1 MEGKNCFRTRWSQSP
16 LYSGGNVASLQLPAP
31 RGVSSASLSS
41 SASASAPGE
50 EGLVMACGDTVN
62 VLRASTG
69 ELLASYKLPLEDVI
83 LRVDAVSIMP
93 RDESTPGTANC
104 VAGNGKKRRLDKAK
118 EETKAAE
125 GNDSD
130 LRNPSL
136 DPSPTAS
143 APSGSY
149 IAVGTRTLQVYV
161 LRLDRIHEEGE
172 AKDTASPVTPST
184 SHSEDFSCALTPLR
198 SWTAAQQA
206 IAVVQFTFSGRYLV
220 SGSTDGGVKVWD
232 VFNHHLTHNLRI
244 PSASLVHSVYVD
256 PTEKLL
262 CVASFEGHVAVFDF
276 VGKTLITHGHPHVS
290 AVEALCLTPNNEHLF
305 SIGRDRKL
313 VICAVDSPK
322 LEEVRSFVVKEH
334 VTSAVFESPF
344 RLHVGAVDGTLATYR
359 VGVTEPL
366 RLARRMRGHS
376 VGADGPADDE
386 GAIRSLLVA
395 QSPKGMQEAGPLYG
409 LLDDGNSSS
418 LYAADAAF
426 NISLLR
432 PDAAGS
438 GYSAASTLVGF
449 LDQVLDLKPFP
460 PGFPFQRVVVTNSR
474 DVRCYP
480 TSGCFSS
487 QTLRGHED
495 IVLTC
500 AVSADAGVIATAGKD
515 REIRFWSTA
524 TWETVAIGRGG
535 HEADITAIAFNAK
548 QSESFMALFSVGADE
563 NLRLWDAG
571 VHVVPALPHAGTAA
585 KPPTAATPVVFA
597 HRSGINAAHEGSIHA
612 VAVAP
617 NDQYLATAGKDKNVH
632 LWNFTGKKLFREASL
647 KGHRRAV
654 SSLSFSP
661 SDRVLASA
669 SNDGSIRLWSLISL
683 TCVKALQVDRSPVLQ
698 VAFFNGG
705 TQLVT
710 GNAEGVLRVW
720 AIAESEVVWSGET
733 HEGGVWALSVV
744 EQVHESV
751 LLLSGSADGVLVAT
765 EDYTSEEAERVRS
778 ERHDAILQEQ
788 ELANALRKGQYTEA
802 FMLALRLNHPR
813 NLRQVIM
820 RWSVKDP
827 QECEASLCRSILPS
841 LSEEQLLRL
850 LQFTREWVTNARY
863 CGVAS
868 LVMHSV
874 LAAYHFTALAAMPAV
889 RSILEALLAYM
900 QRHSQRLH
908 EVLRRTYYIDYV
920 TRSLGPLTLTTEPPF
935 LRAAANV
942 DGVPQKRQRS
952 AEAV

>member
-1 MEGKNCFRTRWSQSP
+1 MEGKNCFQTKWSQSP
-16 LYSGGNVASLQLPAP
+16 LYSGGNIASLQLPTSHE
-31 RGVSSASLSS
+31 VSSSS
-41 SASASAPGE
+41 SSLGE
-50 EGLVMACGDTVN
+50 EILVMTCGDTVN
-62 VLRASTG
+62 ALRASTG
-69 ELLASYKLPLEDVI
+69 DLLASYKLPLEDVI
-83 LRVDAVSIMP
+83 LRVDAVSILP
-93 RDESTPGTANC
+93 PEAPPTDTTNHVARD
-104 VAGNGKKRRLDKAK
+104 GKKRRVDKVK
-118 EETKAAE
+118 EEE
-125 GNDSD
+125 GQEDRNKTEPRKKPLD
-130 LRNPSL
+130 LPL
-136 DPSPTAS
+136 TA
-143 APSGSY
+143 PVPPGSY
-149 IAVGTRTLQVYV
+149 IAIGTRTLQVYV
-161 LRLDRIHEEGE
+161 LRLDCIHEKEE
-172 AKDTASPVTPST
+172 VKEPSSPVTSST
-184 SHSEDFSCALTPLR
+184 GNNGDISCVLTPLR

-232 VFNHHLTHNLRI
+232 VFNHHLTHNLRT
-244 PSASLVHSVYVD
+244 PSANLVHSVYVD
-256 PTEKLL
+256 PAEKFI
-262 CVASFEGHVAVFDF
+262 CVGSFEGHVAIFDF

-290 AVEALCLTPNNEHLF
+290 AVEALCLTPNNEHVF

-313 VICAVDSPK
+313 VICAVASPT

-334 VTSAVFESPF
+334 VSTAVFESPF
-344 RLHVGAVDGTLATYR
+344 RLHIGAVDGTLSTYR
-359 VGVTEPL
+359 VSVTEPL
-366 RLARRMRGHS
+366 RLSRRMRGHS
-376 VGADGPADDE
+376 VGADGTPDDE
-386 GAIRSLLVA
+386 WAIRSLLVV
-395 QSPKGMQEAGPLYG
+395 QSPKGMREAGPLYG

-432 PDAAGS
+432 PDAEGN
-438 GYSAASTLVGF
+438 GYHAVSTLVGF
-449 LDQVLDLKPFP
+449 LDQVLDIKPFP
-460 PGFPFQRVVVTNSR
+460 PGFPFQRVVVTNSK
-474 DVRCYP
+474 DVRCYS
-480 TSGCFSS
+480 TSGCLSS
-487 QTLRGHED
+487 QTLRGHDD

-515 REIRFWSTA
+515 REVRFWSTT

-535 HEADITAIAFNAK
+535 HDADITAISFNTK
-548 QSESFMALFSVGADE
+548 QSESYMVLFSVGVDE

-571 VHVVPALPHAGTAA
+571 VHIVSALPQAGTGA
-585 KPPTAATPVVFA
+585 KTFIGTPPVVFS
-597 HRSGINAAHEGSIHA
+597 HRSGINAAHEGAIHA
-612 VAVAP
+612 LAVAP
-617 NDQYLATAGKDKNVH
+617 NDQYVATAGKDKNVN
-632 LWNFTGKKLFREASL
+632 LWNITGKKLFRDASL

-654 SSLSFSP
+654 SCLAFSP

-683 TCVKALQVDRSPVLQ
+683 TCVKTLQVDRTPVLQ
-698 VAFFNGG
+698 VVFFNGG

-733 HEGGVWALSVV
+733 HEGGIWALSVV
-744 EQVHESV
+744 EEARENV

-765 EDYTSEEAERVRS
+765 EDYTSEEAERVRQ
-778 ERHDAILQEQ
+778 ERHDVILKEQ
-788 ELANALRKGQYTEA
+788 ELANALHKGQYTEA

-820 RWSVKDP
+820 KWSVKDP
-827 QECEASLCRSILPS
+827 EECEASLCRSILPS
-841 LSEEQLLRL
+841 LNEEQLLRL

-874 LAAYHFTALAAMPAV
+874 LVTHHFTELAAMPAV
-889 RSILEALLAYM
+889 RTILEALLAYM

-920 TRSLGPLTLTTEPPF
+920 TRSLGPLTLTSEPPF
-935 LRAAANV
+935 LRAATNV
-942 DGVPQKRQRS
+942 NGWPQKRQRS